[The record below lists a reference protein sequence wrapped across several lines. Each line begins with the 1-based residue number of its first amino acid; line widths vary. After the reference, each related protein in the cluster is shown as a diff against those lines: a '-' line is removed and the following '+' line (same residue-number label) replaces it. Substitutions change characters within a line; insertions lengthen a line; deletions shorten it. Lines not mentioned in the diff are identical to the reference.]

1 MLCWVLQWV
10 WVVESEETYSAS
22 WLAAQV
28 LGGTQADNG
37 SESENGELH
46 DDRLC
51 RFVGGNVIEGW

>member
-1 MLCWVLQWV
+1 MLSWVLQWV

-37 SESENGELH
+37 SKSKNRELH
-46 DDRLC
+46 DD
-51 RFVGGNVIEGW
+51 